1 MILTVLLLRNSFKI
15 FFASV
20 SLLACNLMNQPLD
33 SLADNSW
40 KDLTCDTAQHV
51 NELNIY
57 TLAQPFYL
65 SDTLLEQALKPRRI
79 YLAFADSAG
88 NIQTMALQ
96 AGAEEVSQF
105 IETKAFPTLNT
116 SWQEQAYL
124 WALVKQPNFLYERW
138 ENTLADERKVFLE
151 KRDSIVAIMKKK
163 QRSIK
168 VISDLRSTSRQ
179 LLYLGK
185 NKTATPLSMHNFGLA
200 ADVAI
205 YTRRRRISNNLALYR
220 PLDSLTEA
228 YGLTW
233 GGNFVGFIDSGH
245 FQLYKNGAELL
256 RKHPELVFEFEPF
269 RPQYSLWMNKMVGLG
284 KENKAEDT
292 KELLQELNKIKQ
304 DKPCQCVDV
313 HGKTPSDLLDKIQF
327 QLAKQDDYQFEND
340 LLLVGD
346 LASQTVTLASS
357 KNKITFPLGLWK

>member
-1 MILTVLLLRNSFKI
+1 MILSALVFRNFLKI
-15 FFASV
+15 LFTSV
-20 SLLACNLMNQPLD
+20 SLFACNLIDKTSNLFE
-33 SLADNSW
+33 DNSW
-40 KDLTCDTAQHV
+40 KDFTCDTAQHV
-51 NELNIY
+51 SELKIY
-57 TLAQPFYL
+57 TLAQPYYL
-65 SDTLLEQALKPRRI
+65 ADTLLKQALKPRNI
-79 YLAFADSAG
+79 YVAFADATG

-96 AGAEEVSQF
+96 ADGEEASQLLQ
-105 IETKAFPTLNT
+105 TTAFPTLNT

-124 WALVKQPNFLYERW
+124 WALVKQPNYLYNRW
-138 ENTLADERKVFLE
+138 ENLLTDERKIFLE
-151 KRDSIVAIMKKK
+151 KRDSIVAIMKEKH
-163 QRSIK
+163 RSIK

-179 LLYLGK
+179 LHYLGK
-185 NKTATPLSMHNFGLA
+185 KRTATPLSMHNFGLA

-205 YTRRRRISNNLALYR
+205 YTRRKRISNNLALYR

-245 FQLYKNGAELL
+245 LQLYKNGAELL

-269 RPQYSLWMNKMVGLG
+269 RPQYNAWMNKMISLG
-284 KENKAEDT
+284 KESKAEDT

-304 DKPCQCVDV
+304 DQPCQCLNIQ
-313 HGKTPSDLLDKIQF
+313 GKTPYALMEKIQT
-327 QLAKQDDYQFEND
+327 QLANSDDYQYEND

-346 LASQTVTLASS
+346 LASQTVTLVSA